1 MKKFC
6 IALSFALLVSLLPA
20 QARQLTDAEKD
31 VLEIV
36 SRYEMQKTSLEN
48 YFQKKGDALSKEE
61 VEQRA
66 QVALLNDLRKS
77 GLSLET
83 QRLVFEL
90 SVMSKNEKITSSPAY
105 RERREAIEEQLF
117 LEQLSCNLSKHT
129 QSELEKEL
137 VSSLLH
143 AKKGGVPLYKL
154 PKEELNTTL
163 QNAGIPPK
171 TAEALSETTAKFKLQ
186 IGIKDIA
193 KKAASLTLQE
203 VVNLTF
209 NEKEAAVMNS
219 AIKEYLENPDSTV
232 KSSAYTALEETAKQ
246 YIADDHARETLLQEI
261 RNSREGKKVDVEAAG
276 KALAE
281 GGLKLYIDNTNLSPE
296 EKQLAKAA
304 ISEVLGQGGEI
315 PAASAVLLKDKLLEH
330 GFSEERAAIIAQNTQ
345 TFLEN
350 PKNTNALR
358 LAGITA
364 VQELVVLNLNEKPAA
379 IVNDAINE
387 YLATGDFS
395 DSAYRALESTI
406 AQYVPDSDVKD
417 VLLESVT
424 KVKSGE
430 KIDLEKVGSTVSGAG
445 LKYLLK
451 NSNLSDS
458 EKRIVEGVID
468 EFVSGKDGSLMTATG
483 DVLKEKLIKMG
494 IDPQKAES
502 LAGYMQAYL
511 ADRGNVNAANAI
523 VREGIQV
530 ALDLWL
536 PEEAKPV
543 GDALAALMEP
553 GATMDDA
560 ALAAYNNIVGEYI
573 KDEALKEEFLKLG
586 KDIQSG
592 KPIDSN
598 SVTTAIP
605 FAVINQVIDETNL
618 SDEQKT
624 LIKELMKEYGEDADF
639 LSTPAAREALAG
651 VLQEAGLSREDAEK
665 IANQIGDLAAGKAGA
680 LDDLLESAEVIF
692 SSMLKEAIHKQ
703 LDEVFAKLPSGLQ
716 KLLGA
721 LGLTPEFIA
730 VFLSDMDN
738 LKLLFEGIV
747 NGSMEAWKE
756 LADKLFEH
764 VWSSVCAFAEKAL
777 IELLD
782 LLLEKVVE
790 LASRIDALQKYMG
803 LIQKARVVI
812 TDLGTT
818 VIQEGVKSIK
828 NYGDSVWNSIKITP
842 SSNSNQKKQKVVPVS
857 DIGKKKIVPRSDIGK
872 TKVVP
877 RSDIG
882 KRLAAPVTDTG
893 KKIMN
898 KKQNQKQP

>member
-20 QARQLTDAEKD
+20 QARQQTDVGND

-36 SRYEMQKTSLEN
+36 SRYEMQKTLLPLEN
-48 YFQKKGDALSKEE
+48 YFQRKGDALSKEE

-90 SVMSKNEKITSSPAY
+90 SVMSKNEKTTSSPAY

-129 QSELEKEL
+129 QSKLEKEL
-137 VSSLLH
+137 LESVLS
-143 AKKGGVPLYKL
+143 AKKGDTPVYKL

-171 TAEALSETTAKFKLQ
+171 TAEAISETTAKFKLQ

-232 KSSAYTALEETAKQ
+232 KSAAYTALEETAKQ

-304 ISEVLGQGGEI
+304 ISEVLGKGGEI

-406 AQYVPDSDVKD
+406 AQYVQDSEVKD

-424 KVKSGE
+424 KAKNGE
-430 KIDLEKVGSTVSGAG
+430 KIDLKKVGSTVAGAG
-445 LKYLLK
+445 LKHLVE
-451 NSNLSDS
+451 NSNLSNN
-458 EKRIVEGVID
+458 EKRIVEGMID

-483 DVLKEKLIKMG
+483 DVLKEKLIKKG
-494 IDPQKAES
+494 IDPEKAES

-511 ADRGNVNAANAI
+511 ADRGNVNAANALA
-523 VREGIQV
+523 REGIQV

-543 GDALAALMEP
+543 GDALAALMKP

-560 ALAAYNNIVGEYI
+560 ALAAYNNIVGEHI
-573 KDEALKEEFLKLG
+573 KDEDLKEAFLKLG
-586 KDIQSG
+586 EDIRAG
-592 KPIDSN
+592 KPIDSHGV
-598 SVTTAIP
+598 STAIP
-605 FAVINQVIDETNL
+605 FAVINQMIDETKLTN
-618 SDEQKT
+618 DQKK
-624 LIKELMKEYGEDADF
+624 LIKELMKEYGEDMDF

-651 VLQEAGLSREDAEK
+651 ALQEAGLSEEDAEK
-665 IANQIGDLAAGKAGA
+665 IANQLGDLAAGKAGA

-716 KLLGA
+716 ELLGA
-721 LGLTPEFIA
+721 LGLEPKFIA
-730 VFLSDMDN
+730 EFLSNMDN

-747 NGSMEAWKE
+747 NGSLEAWKE
-756 LADKLFEH
+756 LADKLVEH
-764 VWSSVCAFAEKAL
+764 VWSSVCAFVEKAL

-803 LIQKARVVI
+803 LIQMARVVI

-818 VIQEGVKSIK
+818 VIQEGVQSIE

-842 SSNSNQKKQKVVPVS
+842 SSNSDQKNNQKKPKV
-857 DIGKKKIVPRSDIGK
+857 VPRSDIGK
-872 TKVVP
+872 TKIVVP
-877 RSDIG
+877 RNDIG
-882 KRLAAPVTDTG
+882 KRLPAPVTDTG
-893 KKIMN
+893 KQFMN